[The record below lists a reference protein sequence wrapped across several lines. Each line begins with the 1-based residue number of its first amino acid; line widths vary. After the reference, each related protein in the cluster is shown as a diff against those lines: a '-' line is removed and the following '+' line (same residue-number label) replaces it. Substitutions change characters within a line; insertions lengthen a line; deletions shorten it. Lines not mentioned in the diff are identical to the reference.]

1 MKYPMNPAWPLIL
14 FGLVLAT
21 IGWALKLGGYPQANA
36 CIVAGNGLVLLFGA
50 VALWIL
56 ARRLDT
62 GLRGPLGI
70 MAAGLLVSMLAASS
84 LVASIAMALAIAG
97 GALATGGTVWLLVRL
112 NHTLDGSAAAQQRKN
127 PA

>member
-1 MKYPMNPAWPLIL
+1 MKHTMNPAWPLIL
-14 FGLVLAT
+14 LGSVLT
-21 IGWALKLGGYPQANA
+21 IIGWALKLGGYPQADA

-50 VALWIL
+50 VALWVL

-70 MAAGLLVSMLAASS
+70 MAAGLLISMLAASS
-84 LVASIAMALAIAG
+84 LVAAAAPALAIAG
-97 GALATGGTVWLLVRL
+97 GILATGGTAWLLVRL
-112 NHTLDGSAAAQQRKN
+112 NSNLDRSAATRQQKH